1 MMFKIDIGIQLM
13 KKANIVLKIIE
24 FLDNSAKIMLGKVK
38 KYSINKNIKILD
50 LGCNV
55 GRHLNYLKI

>member
-1 MMFKIDIGIQLM
+1 MIFKIDIGIQLM
-13 KKANIVLKIIE
+13 KKADIVIKIIE